1 MTPVNAA
8 CKNILRLRED
18 RTRAQARKQD
28 DLATIESTLAEAR
41 DSTERLVRESRL
53 NEIGSNPSAMYELC
67 GRFLHGL
74 HC

>member
-1 MTPVNAA
+1 MSPVNAA
-8 CKNILRLRED
+8 CKDILRLRED

-41 DSTERLVRESRL
+41 DSAERLVRERGL
-53 NEIGSNPSAMYELC
+53 NEIAMYELC
-67 GRFLHGL
+67 GRFPHAL